1 MDKVKFYLVLEKRLG
16 DYNIIYLDRLD
27 ICNAQIL
34 SDIASIDS
42 FTAKFTENE
51 IRESIKRSN
60 IVPIDYLDGKL
71 KIVSDHKHN
80 LEVITKDIF
89 DYIRTVQLNNEDFSR
104 DLKNKLFGLYRKIVM
119 NMFKDEGFIK
129 GMLDRFKNALNNKN
143 KLEIFHIIEEIPYQK
158 SREMYL
164 LIYNESLREKEINL
178 RNLKKNKDVA

>member
-27 ICNAQIL
+27 ICNTQIL

-104 DLKNKLFGLYRKIVM
+104 DLKNKL
-119 NMFKDEGFIK
+119 
-129 GMLDRFKNALNNKN
+129 LN
-143 KLEIFHIIEEIPYQK
+143 IF
-158 SREMYL
+158 S
-164 LIYNESLREKEINL
+164 
-178 RNLKKNKDVA
+178 